1 MVKELYFSLLVF
13 LELYYREVSN
23 PEYAFTYL
31 VQRIFPQGFDIIF
44 LLAVLSASM
53 STLTAIMGTMTHI
66 LRDVVGLKK
75 VFSSRNEFLFYRIVT
90 VTIALTTTVMALQP
104 PHMIIV
110 LFGVTTSILSGVLI
124 GPIVYGLFWRR
135 TSAIAVSAYGEFKFP
150 WTYYAFGPT
159 ILLSLLTPPLVSLVT
174 KPPSREVIDRVFSK
188 C

>member
-90 VTIALTTTVMALQP
+90 VTIA
-104 PHMIIV
+104 
-110 LFGVTTSILSGVLI
+110 
-124 GPIVYGLFWRR
+124 
-135 TSAIAVSAYGEFKFP
+135 
-150 WTYYAFGPT
+150 
-159 ILLSLLTPPLVSLVT
+159 
-174 KPPSREVIDRVFSK
+174 
-188 C
+188 